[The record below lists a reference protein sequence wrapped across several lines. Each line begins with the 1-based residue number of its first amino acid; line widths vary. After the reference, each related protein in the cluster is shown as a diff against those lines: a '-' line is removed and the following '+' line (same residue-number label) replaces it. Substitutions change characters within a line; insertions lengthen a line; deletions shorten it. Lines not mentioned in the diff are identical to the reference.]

1 MSVVILG
8 GNERMERK
16 YADICRE
23 YNCSAKVFTK
33 VKSGLKGRIGN
44 PDLLVMFTSTMSHKM
59 VRAAVAAIDEECV
72 DIIHAPSSSASALR
86 NILQDKV
93 NITM

>member
-16 YADICRE
+16 YAEICQE

-33 VKSGLKGRIGN
+33 IKSGLKGRIGN
-44 PDLLVMFTSTMSHKM
+44 PDLLVFFTNTISHKM
-59 VRAAVAAIDEECV
+59 VRAASAAVDGSNV
-72 DIIHAPSSSASALR
+72 DIVHAPSSSASALR
-86 NILQDKV
+86 QILQSKV
-93 NITM
+93 NG

>member
-16 YADICRE
+16 YADICKE
-23 YNCSAKVFTK
+23 YNYSAKVFTK
-33 VKSGLKGRIGN
+33 IKSGLKGRIGN

-59 VRAAVAAIDEECV
+59 VRAAVAAINEDRV
-72 DIIHAPSSSASALR
+72 DIVHAPSSSASALR
-86 NILQDKV
+86 NILQSRAEA
-93 NITM
+93 